1 MKTFF
6 LPSGLLAVTLCFYAC
21 NSQKSSAS
29 EEENASS
36 AMAPDTHNSQNALDW
51 FGNYMGTL
59 PCADCA
65 GIKTTITLNQDQ
77 TYQLTRV
84 YQGESEDTFEEDGQ
98 FEWNN
103 EGNTITLRGIEDG
116 PNQYFVGENF
126 LRQLDMQGERISG
139 ELAENYI
146 LMKSNQAQTTM
157 DTVSAITNVRWRLV
171 ELMGKS
177 VDSTINNREPFLLLN
192 TEEQRVNANA
202 GCNNIMGTY
211 ELMEGNRIR
220 FSRMASTQMAC
231 PDMEIEDQ
239 FLKVFESVDN
249 YSISE
254 GQLSLNRA
262 RMAPLARFVA
272 VAGE

>member
-1 MKTFF
+1 MTTFF
-6 LPSGLLAVTLCFYAC
+6 FHSGLLAVTLCFFAC
-21 NSQKSSAS
+21 NSQQTSAN
-29 EEENASS
+29 EEENTSA
-36 AMAPDTHNSQNALDW
+36 AMAPDTHNSRNALDW
-51 FGNYMGTL
+51 FGTYTATL

-65 GIKTTITLNQDQ
+65 GIATTITLHNDQ

-84 YQGESEDTFEEDGQ
+84 YQGESDEKFEEEGTFE
-98 FEWNN
+98 WSSA
-103 EGNTITLRGIEDG
+103 GNTITLNGIEDG

-126 LRQLDMQGERISG
+126 LRQLDLKGERISG

-146 LMKSNQAQTTM
+146 LMKSNQAQNTM
-157 DTVSAITNVRWRLV
+157 DTASAITDVRWRLV
-171 ELMGKS
+171 ELMGKP
-177 VDSTINNREPFLLLN
+177 VDSTVNNRELFLLLN
-192 TEEQRVNANA
+192 AEAQRVNANG

-239 FLKVFESVDN
+239 FLKVLETVDN
-249 YSISE
+249 YAISE

-262 RMAPLARFVA
+262 RMAPLARF
-272 VAGE
+272 ELSQE